1 MIVRASSGLNY
12 AWRVVATG
20 FCFLTFSC
28 MGLAFRFLACPY
40 VNLTARSPRER
51 ELKARRIVQRSFD
64 RFVLL
69 MQRLG
74 VLQWRVRGR
83 ERLRDGGQL
92 VCPSHPTLIDV
103 VLMMSMI
110 SNANCIVKADLKRS
124 FAMSSP
130 IVTTGYIANDSGPA
144 LIEACTQSL
153 NAGDTLIIFPEGTRT
168 RPGKEPKLHH
178 GAAAT
183 ALSARMP
190 ITPVVITCTPPS
202 LMKGIPWYRI
212 PPSKMSFEI
221 DVLEPIDIEPY
232 LSIERQQG
240 RPIAIRRLTEALK
253 SALFNKSFS
262 RI

>member
-1 MIVRASSGLNY
+1 MNVQPSSKLNY
-12 AWRVVATG
+12 VWRVVATG

-28 MGLAFRFLACPY
+28 MGLTFRFLACPY
-40 VNLTARSPRER
+40 VSLTCRTQRER
-51 ELKARRIVQRSFD
+51 ELKARRIVRHSFAW
-64 RFVLL
+64 FVRL
-69 MQRLG
+69 MQRTG
-74 VLQWRVRGR
+74 ILQWRVRGR
-83 ERLRDGGQL
+83 ERLHGGAQL

-103 VLMMSMI
+103 VLTMSMI
-110 SNANCIVKADLKRS
+110 DNANCIVKADLKRS

-130 IVTTGYIANDSGPA
+130 IATTGYIANDSGSE
-144 LIEACTQSL
+144 LIEACAQSL

-183 ALSARMP
+183 ALLAAMP

-221 DVLEPIDIEPY
+221 DVLEPIDIEPF
-232 LSIERQQG
+232 LQIERQQG
-240 RPIAIRRLTEALK
+240 RPIAIRRLTESLK
-253 SALFNKSFS
+253 SALFTK
-262 RI
+262 